1 MGLGALLLVE
11 RQRQEKAERE
21 RAALREAEKQPKLP
35 ESFDRDSA
43 RRAIIAELG
52 RHFRGQ
58 LFVALQNG
66 LPSLSDAALYELY
79 CEATED
85 EDSRRERHERRERAR
100 EPEPPPEPTKAEEP
114 EPVEPAPAPEAPPPA
129 EEPKAEEQPAPQP
142 EPKPEGKKDGRRG
155 R

>member
-21 RAALREAEKQPKLP
+21 RAALREAEKRPRLP
-35 ESFDRDSA
+35 EGFDRDTA

-58 LFVALQNG
+58 LFVVLQNG
-66 LPSLSDAALYELY
+66 LPSLSDAAMHELY

-85 EDSRRERHERRERAR
+85 ADSRRERRERRERD
-100 EPEPPPEPTKAEEP
+100 PEPPEPTEAKPKPAE
-114 EPVEPAPAPEAPPPA
+114 PPA
-129 EEPKAEEQPAPQP
+129 EAPELEPKAPAD